1 MIQWNHNT
9 LLGKESPSPCYMQN
23 NNAYNHPF
31 RYHPSIHSSF
41 LFSSPLCLQ
50 TPTQTWAVFLH
61 RSGGHGDG
69 ATQARFAARTIHTL
83 RCKQF
88 FSSSFF
94 ARYCVA
100 SSSDSLRGQFAC
112 RPWRGDGAGS
122 VPGHRPRI
130 CKLLLLQRGIST
142 GHFLKFGILYSPAC
156 IFRINF
162 CLIA

>member
-9 LLGKESPSPCYMQN
+9 LLEKESPSAGYMQN
-23 NNAYNHPF
+23 NNAYNYPC
-31 RYHPSIHSSF
+31 RYHPSTHSSF
-41 LFSSPLCLQ
+41 LFSSPLWLQ

-83 RCKQF
+83 RYKQF
-88 FSSSFF
+88 CIPSFF

-100 SSSDSLRGQFAC
+100 SSSDSLRGKFAR

-130 CKLLLLQRGIST
+130 CKLLLLQKGASWS
-142 GHFLKFGILYSPAC
+142 FGLFTLPHVS
-156 IFRINF
+156 
-162 CLIA
+162 LV